1 MISAHDKEILRALAN
16 EYMSYASL
24 PVQKEKIA
32 LWRALNRGEMAR
44 PMVTIDQLPWD
55 ELACEE
61 LRCRVKDSFWR
72 GVEHDLRRTLYKWRH
87 FPVDMVLDPF
97 IRVPKAIRRTGYGI
111 QVQEIIVGPEDSTC
125 RSHRYINQL
134 LEMDDISKITDDCVT
149 QDETETKR
157 REAQAEEIFA
167 GVAPFRMTGVGFHLG
182 VWDKLNTYMG
192 AEACYFA
199 FYDNPELLHA
209 AMERLT
215 EATIR
220 GIEDANALGLHDDD
234 ANLCHC
240 SHIFTDELL
249 PDCGAGRG
257 PVSQNCWCLGL
268 AQLMT
273 AVSPAI
279 FGEFE
284 LPYIARMAEYFG
296 MIYYGCCDRMDD
308 RLGYVKRIPHVR
320 KISCSPWSDRERF
333 AAEIGPDLVMSA
345 KPSPAF
351 LATSSLDEDAVR
363 RDLELTC
370 DLARQNNVNL
380 EFLLKDVSTVKNDPS
395 RLPRWAEVAMG
406 VVESMYN

>member
-1 MISAHDKEILRALAN
+1 MLTPNDKQTLRALAG
-16 EYMSYASL
+16 EYMSYATL
-24 PVQKEKIA
+24 PIQKEKIR
-32 LWRALNRGEMAR
+32 LWRALNRGRMER

-55 ELACEE
+55 ELACDE
-61 LRCRVKDSFWR
+61 LVCRVKDRYWR
-72 GVEHDLRRTLYKWRH
+72 GVEHGLRCMLYKWKR

-97 IRVPKAIRRTGYGI
+97 IAIPKAVTRAGYGMR
-111 QVQEIIVGPEDSTC
+111 VREEILGPENSTC

-134 LEMDDISKITDDCVT
+134 LEMDDVNQITDDRIT
-149 QDETETKR
+149 HDEVQTAMRLTE
-157 REAQAEEIFA
+157 AEEIFG
-167 GVAPFRMTGVGFHLG
+167 GVAPVRAVGIGFHLG
-182 VWDKLNTYMG
+182 VWDKISTYMG
-192 AEACYFA
+192 VAECYFA
-199 FYDNPELLHA
+199 FYDRPELLHA

-215 EATIR
+215 RSTIL
-220 GIEDANALGLHDDD
+220 GIEDANRLMVHDDT

-249 PDCGAGRG
+249 PGSGQGRG
-257 PVSQNCWCLGL
+257 PVSRSCWCLGL

-296 MIYYGCCDRMDD
+296 MIYYGCCDRLDD
-308 RLGYVKRIPHVR
+308 RLDLVKRIPNVR
-320 KISCSPWSDRERF
+320 KVSCSPWSDRARF

-351 LATSSLDEDAVR
+351 LATDRFDAEAVR
-363 RDLELTC
+363 RDMETTC

-380 EFLLKDVSTVKNDPS
+380 EFLLKDVSTVRREPS
-395 RLPRWAEVAMG
+395 RLTRWAQTAMR
-406 VVESMYN
+406 VVEGW